1 MIPQDCLL
9 STLPYRHLT
18 IKAAIREAIPI
29 ATSGARP
36 SGY

>member
-1 MIPQDCLL
+1 MIPRDCLL

-18 IKAAIREAIPI
+18 IKAVTREAVPI
-29 ATSGARP
+29 ATSGAGP